1 MAPHS
6 AFPLAALCVLLPWS
20 TTHGAV
26 DFAQAAHIA
35 RTANPGRPLVGIK
48 QRRRDGEWW
57 YATSNINLVNTL
69 TYTLDIDA
77 ATGLI
82 LGEES
87 EEILPPED
95 LESAAVLARLP
106 LMQVDFAEALA
117 LANQSTARTEADV
130 FRIDLESEFFMLF
143 YQVRYS
149 DGLRRIVDAIT
160 GRVHADDDEATLDNA
175 IDPAVMQA
183 RIASAQAMAGSA
195 WIVFEASAFLVGDG
209 IATSVLLLNPVNG
222 RVRQV
227 DALGQQATMSSYTP
241 IGRLAED
248 VAALRAHLSEVVY
261 GPADFL
267 AHVRRVYPG
276 ALVGSTKLDSRERN
290 GTVRTRWGAAL
301 LTADG
306 QSIEYS
312 LDATQPIGDGVPLV
326 QLVSP
331 RLAGDVDGDGVVG
344 SGDLAQLM
352 LSFGEEYP
360 PHDFDGDGTVGGSD
374 IAFLLRHWTAP
385 NGG

>member
-1 MAPHS
+1 MALHS
-6 AFPLAALCVLLPWS
+6 ALPLAALCVLLPWS
-20 TTHGAV
+20 TTHGAI
-26 DFAQAAHIA
+26 DFAQAAQIA
-35 RTANPGRPLVGIK
+35 RTANPGRPLIGIK
-48 QRRRDGEWW
+48 QRQRDGEWW

-106 LMQVDFAEALA
+106 LLQVDFAQALA

-143 YQVRYS
+143 YQVRYT
-149 DGLRRIVDAIT
+149 DGVQRIVDAIT
-160 GRVHADDDEATLDNA
+160 GRVHADDDEASLDNA
-175 IDPAVMQA
+175 IDAAVMQT

-195 WIVFEASAFLVGDG
+195 WVVFDASAFLVGDG

-227 DALGQQATMSSYTP
+227 DALGAQANMFSYTP
-241 IGRLAED
+241 IGGLAED
-248 VAALRAHLSEVVY
+248 VAVLRANLGGVVF

-267 AHVRRVYPG
+267 AHVRRAFPD
-276 ALVGSTKLDSRERN
+276 ALVASVELDSRERN
-290 GTVRTRWGAAL
+290 GTVRTRWSTTL
-301 LTADG
+301 LTSDG

-312 LDATQPIGDGVPLV
+312 TDATQPIGDGVPLV
-326 QLVSP
+326 QLASP
-331 RLAGDVDGDGVVG
+331 RLTGDLDGDGSVG

-360 PHDFDGDGTVGGSD
+360 PHDLDADGTVGGSD
-374 IAFLLRHWTAP
+374 LAFILRHWTAASAE
-385 NGG
+385 

>member
-1 MAPHS
+1 MAPHP
-6 AFPLAALCVLLPWS
+6 ALPLAALFVLLPWS
-20 TTHGAV
+20 TTHGAI
-26 DFAQAAHIA
+26 DFAQAAQIA
-35 RTANPGRPLVGIK
+35 RIANPGRPLVGIK
-48 QRRRDGEWW
+48 QRQRDGEWW
-57 YATSNINLVNTL
+57 FATSNINLVNTL

-106 LMQVDFAEALA
+106 LLQVDFAEALA
-117 LANQSTARTEADV
+117 LANQSAARTEADV

-149 DGLRRIVDAIT
+149 DGVRRIVDAIT

-183 RIASAQAMAGSA
+183 RIASAQTMAGSA
-195 WIVFEASAFLVGDG
+195 WVVFEASAFLVGDG

-227 DALGQQATMSSYTP
+227 DALGQQTTMSSYTP

-248 VAALRAHLSEVVY
+248 VAVLRAHLAEVVY
-261 GPADFL
+261 GPAEFL
-267 AHVRRVYPG
+267 AHAARTYPG
-276 ALVGSTKLDSRERN
+276 ALVATTQLDSRERN

-326 QLVSP
+326 QLASP

-344 SGDLAQLM
+344 SEDLAQLM

-374 IAFLLRHWTAP
+374 VAFILTNWTAA
-385 NGG
+385 GAK